1 MSGEEY
7 VPTCFDLTWLVSRG
21 ADSRT
26 ESIGRWEI
34 PQHWIKPGGIGAA
47 IGLVW
52 HVLFA
57 GWVYPIITSV
67 AAFAMLAATL
77 IAVFLFG
84 RRGPGR
90 NMKAALKASAAI
102 WGVLLFGAFA
112 SWGATRAPFVGG
124 LLTWAIHPA
133 LGAAVAIGLTTQ
145 RSDASGATIVNTGWS
160 KMRKVNVDKSMAV
173 YRVDQQLH
181 IGLWPVAQTETG
193 IRYCV
198 AAVRKPRRSTSL
210 ALRE

>member
-1 MSGEEY
+1 MSGDEY

-34 PQHWIKPGGIGAA
+34 PQHWIKPGGIGGAV
-47 IGLVW
+47 GLVW

-57 GWVYPIITSV
+57 GWVYPIITSKI
-67 AAFAMLAATL
+67 AFALM
-77 IAVFLFG
+77 AVTVLTVIVAG

-90 NMKAALKASAAI
+90 SVKVAAKIAGLV
-102 WGVLLFGAFA
+102 WGVLLFGALA
-112 SWGATRAPFVGG
+112 SWGSTLAPVIGG
-124 LLTWAIHPA
+124 VLTWLIHPL
-133 LGAAVAIGLTTQ
+133 LGAAVAIALTTQ
-145 RSDASGATIVNTGWS
+145 RSETSGATIVNTGWS

-193 IRYCV
+193 IRYCH
-198 AAVRKPRRSTSL
+198 AAIRRPRRSTSL
-210 ALRE
+210 AARD